1 MYINFPINDAL
12 FLQYFTTQLYGTE
25 VLLPAEKAYLANI
38 TSEERIQHFNTGRYC
53 ARQAL
58 NNLNIFHVSIR
69 KGPDGEPVWPAGIV
83 GSISHSK
90 HLAGAVVARADKLL
104 SIGMDIETIGDIT
117 PQIWDTVFVETEQQ
131 FLKNFKGDDLALYS
145 TLLFSGK
152 ESFYKLQ
159 HPLTKTFLDFTDV
172 EISRHGSGFG
182 LKMRKQ
188 LGQQTLL
195 PEFTPI
201 HFATHGKQLITL
213 CYLANEQSAQ

>member
-1 MYINFPINDAL
+1 ML
-12 FLQYFTTQLYGTE
+12 HL
-25 VLLPAEKAYLANI
+25 AEKAHTANI
-38 TSEERIQHFNTGRYC
+38 MSQERIQHFSTGRYC

-58 NNLNIFHVSIR
+58 NNLNIFHVSIP
-69 KGPDGEPVWPAGIV
+69 KGRDGEPVWPAGIV

-90 HLAGAVVARADKLL
+90 HLAGAVAARADRLL

-117 PQIWDTVFVETEQQ
+117 PQMWDTVFVETEQQ
-131 FLKNFKGDDLALYS
+131 FLKNFKGDELALYS

-159 HPLTKTFLDFTDV
+159 PPLTKTFLDFTDV
-172 EISRHGSGFG
+172 EILRYGSGFC

-188 LGQQTLL
+188 LGHETLL

-213 CYLANEQSAQ
+213 CYLENKQFAK